1 MEGVTVGVG
10 GGRVTT
16 AVGVAPGGRGYGS
29 LVGKVSVMTGVAMG
43 GSSAAASV
51 AVGVGSI
58 GMGVSA
64 EGGVTCGSIAAV
76 TSAAGGRGMMKV
88 SRIRRLRRAV

>member
-16 AVGVAPGGRGYGS
+16 AVGVAPGGAGYGS

-64 EGGVTCGSIAAV
+64 DGRCDLRVYRGGDVRGRRQGNDEGEQD
-76 TSAAGGRGMMKV
+76 
-88 SRIRRLRRAV
+88 